1 MEHKRIF
8 KERRIGG
15 NYEEIGKKFGI
26 NPMIARIMRNRGLET
41 EEQMQNFL
49 SGNLDTLGDP
59 HLLTDADSAAE
70 LIEQQ
75 ICMGKHIRVIGD
87 YDIDGVMS
95 SFILVKGLQRVGA
108 NVSVQIPH
116 RINDGYGLN
125 SHLIEEAK
133 ADSVDCIIT
142 CDNGISAI
150 EEIAMAKEYGMTV
163 VVTDHHQVTLGI
175 PNADAVVNP
184 HRPDDA
190 YPFKEICGAT
200 VAWKVLSIVYER
212 FGIPKDEIND
222 FIEYVGF
229 ATVGDIMPLKGEN
242 RVMVKA
248 ALKAICNTK
257 NLGMRAL
264 IHQCELTDKEIKAY
278 HFGFV
283 LGPCINATGRLDT
296 ASRALELFLTD
307 NPITATKIASELVTM
322 NEERKDMTNEGV
334 EEAIRIYEEGDYDR
348 DPVLVLYLENVHES
362 IAGII
367 AGRIR
372 ERYYRPTFILTKG
385 EESIKGSARSI
396 DEYSLSEEMAKH
408 KDLFLKFGGHP
419 KAAGLSIEE
428 SRIEEFR
435 RVINEDCPIS
445 VDDETEVVML
455 DACPDLRYV
464 TVDFV
469 NQLSVL
475 EPFGNENSGPLFGA
489 HQLSVDGIR
498 IMGKNRN
505 VIKLM
510 LRDKEGVT
518 VDGISFTQADQLLTF
533 LREKFGDSEVEKALK
548 GNANSISLSVIYSP
562 KINDYNGPHVQ
573 LEIKYYL

>member
-1 MEHKRIF
+1 MERKRIF

-15 NYEEIGKKFGI
+15 NYEELGAQFGI
-26 NPMIARIMRNRGLET
+26 HPMIARIMRNRGVATNEQISEFLHGSLE
-41 EEQMQNFL
+41 EL
-49 SGNLDTLGDP
+49 GNP
-59 HLLTDADSAAE
+59 HLLTDADLAAE

-75 ICMGKHIRVIGD
+75 IKEQRHIRVIGD

-95 SFILVKGLQRVGA
+95 SYILVRGLQRVGA
-108 NVSVQIPH
+108 KVSVQIPH

-125 SHLIEEAK
+125 RHLIEEAK
-133 ADSVDCIIT
+133 ENGVDCIIT
-142 CDNGISAI
+142 CDNGISAL
-150 EEIAMAKEYGMTV
+150 EEVALAKSYNMTV

-175 PNADAVVNP
+175 PEADAVVNP
-184 HRPDDA
+184 HREGDA

-212 FGIPKDEIND
+212 FGLASEEVFD
-222 FIEYVGF
+222 FIGAVGF

-248 ALKAICNTK
+248 ALATIKHTK

-264 IHQCELTDKEIKAY
+264 IHQCELTEKEIKAY

-296 ASRALELFLTD
+296 ASRALELFLTED
-307 NPITATKIASELVTM
+307 PIKATKIASELVTM
-322 NEERKDMTNEGV
+322 NEERKDMTNQGV
-334 EEAIRIYEEGDYDR
+334 EEAIRIYEEGDYEK

-372 ERYYRPTFILTKG
+372 ERYYKPTFILTEG
-385 EESIKGSARSI
+385 EESVKGSARSI

-419 KAAGLSIEE
+419 KAAGLSIEK
-428 SRIEEFR
+428 SRIDEFR
-435 RVINEDCPIS
+435 EIINRDCPIG
-445 VDDETEVVML
+445 VEDETEVVML
-455 DACPDLRYV
+455 DACPKLAYV

-469 NQLSVL
+469 DGLSIL

-489 HQLSVDGIR
+489 HQLSVEGLR

-505 VIKLM
+505 VIKLN
-510 LRDKEGVT
+510 LVDQEQT
-518 VDGISFTQADQLLTF
+518 AVDGICFSQADELLTF
-533 LREKFGDSEVEKALK
+533 LTEKFGAAEVEKAMR
-548 GNANSISLSVIYSP
+548 GNANAIRLSIIYSP
-562 KINDYNGPHVQ
+562 KINDYNGRHVQ
-573 LEIKYYL
+573 LEIKYFL